1 MEGTKMISTEER
13 KEKVDTLHENAAAV
27 FRMLIKGEIAVEQAK
42 YAVELLQL
50 MYELL
55 DLSDSLGRR
64 SAAK

>member
-42 YAVELLQL
+42 
-50 MYELL
+50 
-55 DLSDSLGRR
+55 
-64 SAAK
+64 

>member
-1 MEGTKMISTEER
+1 
-13 KEKVDTLHENAAAV
+13 
-27 FRMLIKGEIAVEQAK
+27 MLIKGEIAVEQAK

-55 DLSDSLGRR
+55 DLSDSLARR